1 MKKKF
6 SKPDGFTLI
15 ELLVVIAIIT
25 ILVSILLP
33 TLYTVRQKA
42 IMTSCLANLKQI
54 GQAVHMYLN
63 DYNEYWYPSLRG
75 FTGYT
80 PPLWGPAER
89 GHHWSSVGFLDT
101 LSKLKYING
110 EIKTTNRAPSTCPD
124 GTPDWVIWTSTG
136 VLKCPCMD
144 ESMRWS
150 KAWGYGVSMIDY
162 GYNAKLPIYAKK
174 LSKVRRPDQTVLFAE
189 SVVGEMFFYTWVP
202 ETFAVYQQGAVY
214 DGSKDRHTRIKL
226 INTLYVDGHV
236 KAMPWNEFMRD
247 SVNNP

>member
-80 PPLWGPAER
+80 PPLWGNWEK

-189 SVVGEMFFYTWVP
+189 SIVGEMFFYTWVQ
-202 ETFAVYQQGAVY
+202 TLLLFT
-214 DGSKDRHTRIKL
+214 DGCGL
-226 INTLYVDGHV
+226 
-236 KAMPWNEFMRD
+236 
-247 SVNNP
+247 